1 MFSFDKC
8 HKLGVQLSLSL
19 ICMVVTFDFVFVSG
33 LFLGLGLGYCFGL
46 LVEHDLKNS
55 S

>member
-1 MFSFDKC
+1 MSQARGPVK
-8 HKLGVQLSLSL
+8 SEPNN
-19 ICMVVTFDFVFVSG
+19 CMVVTFDFVFVSG

-46 LVEHDLKNS
+46 LVDHDWKNS